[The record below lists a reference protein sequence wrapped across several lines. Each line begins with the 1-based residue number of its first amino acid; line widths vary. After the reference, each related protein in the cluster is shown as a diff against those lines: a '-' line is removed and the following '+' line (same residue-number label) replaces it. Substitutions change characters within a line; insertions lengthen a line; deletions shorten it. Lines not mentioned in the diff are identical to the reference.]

1 MPNLRLHRLEQ
12 PGGLAVAEFDPGLP
26 AALLDALWAKAG
38 EASPYQTLQALA
50 ADGLRPLHADTPLVL
65 RGLAR
70 PADASEAAAV
80 HLFNLAL
87 IEQLGA
93 FPALRLATEFYDEAP
108 SPALWAAYLQAVQQ
122 PGARV
127 MLNLPGLN
135 KANTQA
141 CVLQARPADVPADR
155 LLRAATAQRWR
166 IDGMV
171 VHGRCVAVPADVQQ
185 VEHLLLAVPAAP
197 ATPVAAKS
205 PAVGALPHAHR
216 LFLEGRIAP
225 GAAASVL
232 KAALPVPAGEAAM
245 AGEFA
250 LQLAHAQLSN
260 GHLEAS
266 LDVLDATLATLELAP
281 LRALRGELG
290 RHLAGLQLKAA
301 SAQITGQSGFFAS
314 AALRPVHAADHRL
327 VADVA
332 VTERIA
338 IVMQGPVL
346 HDHGFTLETL
356 RLYRRL
362 FPGVSLLLSTW
373 IGEDVAA
380 IEADGFA
387 VLQSEKPPV
396 PGPAH
401 INYQATSA
409 RNGIRHAM
417 ASVQPDYVLK
427 TRTDMRLH
435 NPNLFADLLAL
446 LEAFPLSGDAVG
458 RQQQRL
464 VVFSDVVKYMLHAAP
479 DKNMFGAA
487 ADMLGYWSPPADER
501 SGSLPPQ
508 LSMRAFAAAEPAE
521 VYLLRHHLRR
531 IGRPFT
537 DTLADHFAVL
547 RDHFVVCDRSAADL
561 YWHKYN
567 HHLEYRFRSYGDNS
581 SLEEFGFNDW
591 LRLRSGR
598 YAPVVTDAVLDAP
611 SGSPITS
618 ILQR

>member
-1 MPNLRLHRLEQ
+1 MLDVRLHIAEQ
-12 PGGLAVAEFDPGLP
+12 TDGLPVAAFDTALP
-26 AALLDALWAKAG
+26 AALLDALWAKAT
-38 EASPYQTLQALA
+38 EASPYHTLQALA
-50 ADGLRPLHADTPLVL
+50 AESLRQLPADTPLVL
-65 RGLAR
+65 RGLPR

-80 HLFNLAL
+80 HLFNLAV

-93 FPALRLATEFYDEAP
+93 FPALRFATEFYDDA
-108 SPALWAAYLQAVQQ
+108 SPALWRAYLQAVQQ

-135 KANTQA
+135 LANTQA
-141 CVLQARPADVPADR
+141 CVLHARPVDVPADR
-155 LLRAATAQRWR
+155 LLSAPTAQRWR
-166 IDGMV
+166 LDGVV

-185 VEHLLLAVPAAP
+185 AEHLLLAVPAAH
-197 ATPVAAKS
+197 AAPVTAAPQAIS
-205 PAVGALPHAHR
+205 ALQHAHR
-216 LFLEGRIAP
+216 LFTEGRI
-225 GAAASVL
+225 GHGTAASVL
-232 KAALPVPAGEAAM
+232 KTALPVPEHDTPLL
-245 AGEFA
+245 GEFA
-250 LQLAHAQLSN
+250 LQLAHAQLSA

-266 LDVLDATLATLELAP
+266 LDVLDTALATLELPP

-301 SAQITGQSGFFAS
+301 AAQLTSHTGFFTS
-314 AALRPVHAADHRL
+314 TALRPVRAADHRL
-327 VADVA
+327 VGDVA
-332 VTERIA
+332 VSERIA

-346 HDHGFTLETL
+346 HDHSFTLETL
-356 RLYRRL
+356 KLYRRL
-362 FPGVSLLLSTW
+362 FPGASLLLSTW
-373 IGEDVAA
+373 VSEDVAA
-380 IEADGFA
+380 FEAEGLP
-387 VLQSEKPPV
+387 VLLNDKPPL

-409 RNGIRHAM
+409 RNGIQHAM
-417 ASVQPDYVLK
+417 ATVQPAFVLK

-446 LEAFPLSGDAVG
+446 LEAFPLTGDAATQ
-458 RQQQRL
+458 QQQRL

-479 DKNMFGAA
+479 DKNMFGTA

-501 SGSLPPQ
+501 GGSLPPQ

-598 YAPVVTDAVLDAP
+598 YAPAVTDAVLDTP
-611 SGSPITS
+611 SGSPITA
-618 ILQR
+618 LLPR